1 MLGAGGLFAVSFA
14 AYFGRLPVAFWF
26 MVAAFATAAWCA
38 GATTFESFMA
48 ARILNGFF
56 STVMQAGGLI
66 LINEMFFF
74 HERVR
79 KINIW
84 TSFIVLSPVSTEK
97 SLYLLHIAL
106 TSRAPK
112 VASELTIF
120 TQYLGPLLTAFIITT
135 QTWNWPFWVY
145 TIMTFLCLA
154 AVVLFVDETYYDR
167 KVPTEAQPPRHSRWM
182 RLIGVEQRRTHLLR
196 NTFYQA
202 VMRLMRVVLKP
213 VVPITCLSYLLIL
226 AWAVGINTTLSIFL
240 TSLFKFGPKQIGRL
254 RVR

>member
-1 MLGAGGLFAVSFA
+1 MGSFPPLC
-14 AYFGRLPVAFWF
+14 R
-26 MVAAFATAAWCA
+26 
-38 GATTFESFMA
+38 
-48 ARILNGFF
+48 R
-56 STVMQAGGLI
+56 GGLI

-84 TSFIVLSPVSTEK
+84 TSFIVLSPVSTER
-97 SLYLLHIAL
+97 SLYLRY
-106 TSRAPK
+106 TT
-112 VASELTIF
+112 VASKAPEVALELTVF

-154 AVVLFVDETYYDR
+154 AVVLFVNETYYDR
-167 KVPTEAQPPRHSRWM
+167 KVPTELQPPRHSRWM

-202 VMRLMRVVLKP
+202 VMRLVRVVLKP

-226 AWAVGINTTLSIFL
+226 AWAVGVNTTLSIFL
-240 TSLFKFGPKQIGRL
+240 TSLFNFGPKQIGKLLL
-254 RVR
+254 R